1 MTTAHPSDP
10 TAPSYADLLAQNAR
24 LQQQLDAQKQ
34 HYQQQAAQLKQQ
46 YQQQMDAQRQQYE
59 AKLARIN
66 QALIDAIA
74 KQQRLIH
81 RLFGQK
87 SEGLTPKQ
95 DHLNK
100 ETALEDLAL
109 LEQAHD
115 NFLAKLSDDERAK
128 LPASKP
134 INTHND
140 STDIQSKKPTQPK
153 RQKRIVIPDNLDI
166 HTIIHEPPSTTCD
179 CACQMTQIGQDI
191 QDKLGFKPKQFY
203 RERHVYPKYTC
214 RNAACNR
221 ERLVQVKTDA
231 QIIDKSIATPAL
243 LAHILISKYADHLPL
258 YRQSLIYQRSGVYLS
273 DSTLADWVGRC
284 GVQLGF
290 LANRLRQMILTQPI
304 LHADETPVKVLN
316 GYGMK
321 DAKGKLKQGY
331 VWAYVTPQHSEGFG
345 GFNAVVYDF
354 AQGRGSE
361 YPNTFLQGFKGKLV
375 CDSYN
380 GYKPLFGRGVIE
392 VGCMAHAR
400 RKFHELHVTG
410 QSLISI
416 EALELFQA
424 LYAVEREIDERFEKN
439 QSPMPRDAQIVR
451 QVRQNKAKPVA
462 DKLYAWLQ
470 QKRLGTTKNAAITK
484 AIEYCLKRWTA
495 LTRYLDD
502 GNLPIDM
509 RSTASQ
515 GAENQMRP
523 WALGRKNWLFAGS
536 LESGKRAANVMSL
549 IQSARLNGLDPYA
562 YLADVL
568 RRLPTHPDSQIDEL
582 LPHVWKPSQ

>member
-10 TAPSYADLLAQNAR
+10 IAPSYADLLAQNAQLQQEKQQ
-24 LQQQLDAQKQ
+24 LQQQIDE
-34 HYQQQAAQLKQQ
+34 
-46 YQQQMDAQRQQYE
+46 QRQQYE
-59 AKLARIN
+59 AELARIN
-66 QALIDAIA
+66 QALVEEIA

-115 NFLAKLSDDERAK
+115 NFLANLSDDERAK

-134 INTHND
+134 INTQDD
-140 STDIQSKKPTQPK
+140 STDIQSKKPTQPR
-153 RQKRIVIPDNLDI
+153 RQKRLVIPDNLDI
-166 HTIIHEPPSTTCD
+166 TTIIHEPPSTTCE
-179 CACQMTQIGQDI
+179 CGCQMTQMGQDV

-214 RNAACNR
+214 HNAQCHR
-221 ERLVQVKTDA
+221 EKLFQAKTEA
-231 QIIDKSIATPAL
+231 HIIDKSVATPEL

-290 LANRLRQMILTQPI
+290 LVNRLIKLILTQPI
-304 LHADETPVKVLN
+304 VHADETPVKILN
-316 GYGMK
+316 TYGTK
-321 DAKGKLKQGY
+321 DIKGKLKQGY
-331 VWAYVTPQHSEGFG
+331 VWAYVTPKHSPIK
-345 GFNAVVYDF
+345 AVVYDF

-361 YPNTFLQGFKGKLV
+361 HPNAFLKGFKGKLV
-375 CDSYN
+375 CDGYN
-380 GYKPLFGRGVIE
+380 GYKSLFGRGVIE

-410 QSLISI
+410 QSLVSI
-416 EALELFQA
+416 EALELFQS
-424 LYAVEREIDERFEKN
+424 LYTIEREIDERFEKN
-439 QSPMPRDAQIVR
+439 PTPLPRDAQIVR
-451 QVRQNKAKPVA
+451 QVRQEKAKPIA

-470 QKRLGTTKNAAITK
+470 QKRLGTTKNADITK
-484 AIEYCLKRWTA
+484 AIEYCLKRWQA

-536 LESGKRAANVMSL
+536 LESGQRAANVMSL
-549 IQSARLNGLDPYA
+549 VQSARLNGLDPYA

-582 LPHVWKPSQ
+582 LPHCWKPSQ

>member
-66 QALIDAIA
+66 QELTDAIA

-109 LEQAHD
+109 LEQVHD
-115 NFLAKLSDDERAK
+115 NFLANLSDDERAK
-128 LPASKP
+128 LVASKP
-134 INTHND
+134 IDTQEKG
-140 STDIQSKKPTQPK
+140 TQSETPTKPK
-153 RQKRIVIPDNLDI
+153 RQKRLVIPDNLDI
-166 HTIIHEPPSTTCD
+166 HTIIHEPPSITCE
-179 CACQMTQIGQDI
+179 CGCQMTQMGQDV

-203 RERHVYPKYTC
+203 RERHVYPKYIC
-214 RNAACNR
+214 RNAECNR
-221 ERLVQVKTDA
+221 EKLVQAKTEA

-243 LAHILISKYADHLPL
+243 LAHVLISKYADHLPL

-290 LANRLRQMILTQPI
+290 LVNRLIKLILTQPI
-304 LHADETPVKVLN
+304 VHADETPVKILN
-316 GYGMK
+316 TYGTK
-321 DAKGKLKQGY
+321 DIKGKLKQGY
-331 VWAYVTPQHSEGFG
+331 VWAYVTPQHSPIK
-345 GFNAVVYDF
+345 AVVYDF

-361 YPNTFLQGFKGKLV
+361 HPNAFLNGFKGKLI
-375 CDSYN
+375 CDGYN

-416 EALELFQA
+416 EALELFQT
-424 LYAVEREIDERFEKN
+424 LYAVEREIDEQFERN
-439 QSPMPRDAQIVR
+439 QTPMPRDAQIVR
-451 QVRQNKAKPVA
+451 QVRQEKAKPVA

-470 QKRLGTTKNAAITK
+470 QKRLGTTKNASITK

-495 LTRYLDD
+495 LTHYLDD
-502 GNLPIDM
+502 GNLPIDNNW
-509 RSTASQ
+509 
-515 GAENQMRP
+515 AENQMRP

-536 LESGKRAANVMSL
+536 LESGQRAASIMSL

-568 RRLPTHPDSQIDEL
+568 SRLPTHPDSQIDEL
-582 LPHVWKPSQ
+582 LPHVWIPPQ

>member
-10 TAPSYADLLAQNAR
+10 IAPSYADLLAQNAR

-66 QALIDAIA
+66 QELIDAIA

-95 DHLNK
+95 THLNQ

-128 LPASKP
+128 LLASKP

-166 HTIIHEPPSTTCD
+166 TTIIHEPPSTTCE
-179 CACQMTQIGQDI
+179 CGCQITQIGQDV

-203 RERHVYPKYTC
+203 RERHIYPKYTC
-214 RNAACNR
+214 RNAECNR

-290 LANRLRQMILTQPI
+290 LANRLRQLILTQPI

-316 GYGMK
+316 GYGVK
-321 DAKGKLKQGY
+321 DVKGKLKQGY
-331 VWAYVTPQHSEGFG
+331 VWAYVTPKHSPIK
-345 GFNAVVYDF
+345 AVVYDF

-375 CDSYN
+375 CDGYN

-416 EALELFQA
+416 EALELFQS

-439 QSPMPRDAQIVR
+439 QSPMSRDAQIVR
-451 QVRQNKAKPVA
+451 QIRQNKAKPVA

-484 AIEYCLKRWTA
+484 AIEYCLKRWQA

-502 GNLPIDM
+502 GNLPIDNNW
-509 RSTASQ
+509 
-515 GAENQMRP
+515 AENQMRP

>member
-1 MTTAHPSDP
+1 MTAAHPSDP
-10 TAPSYADLLAQNAR
+10 TAPSYADLLAQNAQ

-34 HYQQQAAQLKQQ
+34 YYEQQAAQLKQQ
-46 YQQQMDAQRQQYE
+46 YQAE
-59 AKLARIN
+59 LARIN
-66 QALIDAIA
+66 QALTDAIA

-115 NFLAKLSDDERAK
+115 NFLANLSDDERAK
-128 LPASKP
+128 LVASKP

-166 HTIIHEPPSTTCD
+166 HTIIHEPPSITCE
-179 CACQMTQIGQDI
+179 CGCQMTQIGQDV

-203 RERHVYPKYTC
+203 RERHVYPKYIC
-214 RNAACNR
+214 RNAECNR
-221 ERLVQVKTDA
+221 EKLVQAKTDA
-231 QIIDKSIATPAL
+231 QIIDKSVATPAL
-243 LAHILISKYADHLPL
+243 LAHVLISKYADHLPL

-290 LANRLRQMILTQPI
+290 LVNRLIKLILTQPI
-304 LHADETPVKVLN
+304 VHADETPVKILN
-316 GYGMK
+316 TYGTK
-321 DAKGKLKQGY
+321 DIKGKLKQGY
-331 VWAYVTPQHSEGFG
+331 VWAYVTPQHSPIK
-345 GFNAVVYDF
+345 AVVYDF

-361 YPNTFLQGFKGKLV
+361 YPNAFLQGFKGKLV
-375 CDSYN
+375 CDGYN

-416 EALELFQA
+416 EALELFQT
-424 LYAVEREIDERFEKN
+424 LYAVEREIDEQFEKN
-439 QSPMPRDAQIVR
+439 QTPLPRDAQIVR
-451 QVRQNKAKPVA
+451 QVRQEKAKPVA

-470 QKRLGTTKNAAITK
+470 QKRLGTTKNASITK

-495 LTRYLDD
+495 LTHYLDD
-502 GNLPIDM
+502 GNLPIDNNW
-509 RSTASQ
+509 
-515 GAENQMRP
+515 AENQMRP

-536 LESGKRAANVMSL
+536 LESGQRAASIMSL

-568 RRLPTHPDSQIDEL
+568 SRLPTHPDSQIDEL
-582 LPHVWKPSQ
+582 LPHVWIPPQ

>member
-66 QALIDAIA
+66 QELIDAIA

-95 DHLNK
+95 THLNQ

-128 LPASKP
+128 LLASKP

-166 HTIIHEPPSTTCD
+166 TTIIHEPPSTTCE
-179 CACQMTQIGQDI
+179 CGCQITQIGQDV

-203 RERHVYPKYTC
+203 RERHIYPKYTC
-214 RNAACNR
+214 RNAECNR

-290 LANRLRQMILTQPI
+290 LANRLRQLILTQPI

-316 GYGMK
+316 GYGVK
-321 DAKGKLKQGY
+321 DVKGKLKQGY
-331 VWAYVTPQHSEGFG
+331 VWAYVTPKHSPIK
-345 GFNAVVYDF
+345 AVVYDF

-361 YPNTFLQGFKGKLV
+361 YPNAFLQGFKGKLV
-375 CDSYN
+375 CDGYN

-416 EALELFQA
+416 EALELFQS

-439 QSPMPRDAQIVR
+439 QSPMSRDAQIVR
-451 QVRQNKAKPVA
+451 QIRQNKAKPVA

-502 GNLPIDM
+502 GSLPIDNNW
-509 RSTASQ
+509 
-515 GAENQMRP
+515 AENQMRP

>member
-1 MTTAHPSDP
+1 MTDHSP
-10 TAPSYADLLAQNAR
+10 TDLTNPSYAELLAKIA
-24 LQQQLDAQKQ
+24 LLEQQQKQQQDA
-34 HYQQQAAQLKQQ
+34 YQQRLREQQ
-46 YQQQMDAQRQQYE
+46 QQYE
-59 AKLARIN
+59 KQLKAYQVQIEHLIEKQKL
-66 QALIDAIA
+66 
-74 KQQRLIH
+74 LIH
-81 RLFGQK
+81 QLFGQK
-87 SEGLTPKQ
+87 NEALTPKQ
-95 DHLNK
+95 DHLGK
-100 ETALEDLAL
+100 ESALEDLSA
-109 LEQAHD
+109 LEQIKD
-115 NFLAKLSDDERAK
+115 NAQAELDTDSHTASTNESVNTDSQMLITQSESKQTDTNSDDNKPAK
-128 LPASKP
+128 
-134 INTHND
+134 
-140 STDIQSKKPTQPK
+140 PK
-153 RQKRIVIPDNLDI
+153 RERRIVIPDNLEVR
-166 HTIIHEPPSTTCD
+166 TIIHEPESITCG
-179 CACQMTQIGQDI
+179 CGCQMKQIGEDV

-214 RNAACNR
+214 RNAQCNR
-221 ERLVQVKTDA
+221 EKLIQVKTDA

-284 GVQLGF
+284 GVQLVF
-290 LANRLRQMILTQPI
+290 LVNRLRQMILTQPI

-375 CDSYN
+375 CDGYN

-416 EALELFQA
+416 EALELFQS
-424 LYAVEREIDERFEKN
+424 LYTIEREIDERFEKN
-439 QSPMPRDAQIVR
+439 PTPMPRDAQVVR
-451 QVRQNKAKPVA
+451 QIRQQKAKPVA
-462 DKLYAWLQ
+462 DRLYAWLQ

-484 AIEYCLKRWTA
+484 AIEYCLKRWQA

-502 GNLPIDM
+502 GNLPIDNNW
-509 RSTASQ
+509 
-515 GAENQMRP
+515 AENQMRP

-536 LESGKRAANVMSL
+536 LESGQRAANVMSI

-568 RRLPTHPDSQIDEL
+568 RRLPTHKDKDIDEL
-582 LPHVWKPSQ
+582 LPHVWKMQ

>member
-10 TAPSYADLLAQNAR
+10 IAPSYADLLAQNAQ

-59 AKLARIN
+59 AELARIN
-66 QALIDAIA
+66 QALTDAIA

-87 SEGLTPKQ
+87 SEGLTSKQ
-95 DHLNK
+95 THLNQ

-115 NFLAKLSDDERAK
+115 NFLANLSDDERAK
-128 LPASKP
+128 LVASKP
-134 INTHND
+134 IDTQEKA
-140 STDIQSKKPTQPK
+140 IQPEKLTQPK
-153 RQKRIVIPDNLDI
+153 RQKRLVIPDNLDI
-166 HTIIHEPPSTTCD
+166 TTIIHEPPSTTCE
-179 CACQMTQIGQDI
+179 CGCQMTQIGQDV

-214 RNAACNR
+214 RNAQCHR
-221 ERLVQVKTDA
+221 EKLVQAKTEA
-231 QIIDKSIATPAL
+231 QIIDKSIATPEL

-290 LANRLRQMILTQPI
+290 LVNRLRQMILTQPI

-316 GYGMK
+316 GYGVK
-321 DAKGKLKQGY
+321 DVKGKLKQGY
-331 VWAYVTPQHSEGFG
+331 VWAYVTPQHSPIK
-345 GFNAVVYDF
+345 AVVYDF

-361 YPNTFLQGFKGKLV
+361 HPNAFLNGFKGKLI
-375 CDSYN
+375 CDGYN

-416 EALELFQA
+416 EALELFQT
-424 LYAVEREIDERFEKN
+424 LYAVEREIDEQFERN
-439 QSPMPRDAQIVR
+439 QTPMPRDAQIVR
-451 QVRQNKAKPVA
+451 QIRQEKAKPVA

-470 QKRLGTTKNAAITK
+470 QKRLGTTKNASITK
-484 AIEYCLKRWTA
+484 AIEYCLKRWQA

-502 GNLPIDM
+502 GNLPIDNNW
-509 RSTASQ
+509 
-515 GAENQMRP
+515 AENQMRP

-536 LESGKRAANVMSL
+536 LESGQRAANVMSL
-549 IQSARLNGLDPYA
+549 VQSARLNGLDPYA

-568 RRLPTHPDSQIDEL
+568 RRLPTHKDKDIDEL
-582 LPHVWKPSQ
+582 LPHIWKPPQ